1 MVNNTDWH
9 PVFTS
14 ASLEYLLWHLSTVSI
29 YSCRALR
36 KSATSP
42 QHFSLC
48 RSGYRELLR
57 SDLWSRTCIAFHF
70 KPLSIWRNSRV
81 YKMWCFWRLAVPGS
95 TRVQQAASFI
105 QTWWTVMQSDFS
117 HWFIQVKTQKG
128 TKTDVWNI
136 WGSACERGM
145 SLVIWLYGEMSTDVE
160 TGYTMKHYRN
170 VSQQRGKTAEM

>member
-117 HWFIQVKTQKG
+117 HWFIQVKTQNRDKNRRLKHLRISLWKG
-128 TKTDVWNI
+128 NVLSHLTL
-136 WGSACERGM
+136 WGNVNWCGD
-145 SLVIWLYGEMSTDVE
+145 WLHNE
-160 TGYTMKHYRN
+160 
-170 VSQQRGKTAEM
+170 AL